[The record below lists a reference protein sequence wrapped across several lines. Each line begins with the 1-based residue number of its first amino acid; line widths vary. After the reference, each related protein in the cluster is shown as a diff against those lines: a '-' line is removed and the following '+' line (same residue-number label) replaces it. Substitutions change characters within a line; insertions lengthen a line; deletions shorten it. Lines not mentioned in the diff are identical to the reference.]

1 MAHNT
6 NFNEVTAQHA
16 FFSVLQP
23 AWHGLGKTVQDYPTS
38 AQAIAFAGLDYEVI
52 KTPIF
57 AKGTGGIESF
67 PIPDQYATMRTDTNA
82 VFGVV
87 GKDYQIVQNAD
98 AFAFFDAI
106 VGGGDGIFYE
116 TAGALGNGE
125 RIFITAKLPGYI
137 RVGSGDDVTEKY
149 IFLTTSHD
157 GDGSITA
164 AFTPVRI
171 VCQNTLNA
179 ALRSATNVV
188 RIRHTAGAKERLEQ
202 AHKVMGVAD
211 TLSVQLEGIYNN
223 WSKVRIEDKYIK
235 QLIQLAL
242 CPNKETFDL
251 LKKGAQDE
259 LSTVY
264 KNACEAAYEYALTD
278 EAQGL
283 ETTKGTLF
291 GAYNAV
297 TGYYQNVRNFKTA
310 EHRLKSICLGGT
322 AQLRGQKAFDLCRDF
337 EKNGAAALQRN

>member
-1 MAHNT
+1 MAHNI
-6 NFNEVTAQHA
+6 NFNEATGQHA
-16 FFSVLQP
+16 FFSVKQP
-23 AWHGLGKTVQDYPTS
+23 AWHGLGTIVQEYPTS
-38 AQAIAFAGLDYEVI
+38 AQAIAFAGLDYKVV
-52 KTPIF
+52 KAPIF
-57 AKGTGGIESF
+57 AKGAGIFERF
-67 PIPDQYATMRTDTNA
+67 PVPDQFATMRTDTNA

-106 VGGGDGIFYE
+106 VGGGDGILYE

-137 RVGSGDDVTEKY
+137 RVGNGDDVTEKY

-157 GDGSITA
+157 GSGSITA

-179 ALRSATNVV
+179 ALRAATNVV
-188 RIRHTAGAKERLEQ
+188 RIRYTAGAKERLEQ

-211 TLSVQLEGIYNN
+211 TLSLQLEGIFNSWAKTN
-223 WSKVRIEDKYIK
+223 IEDRHVK

-242 CPNKETFDL
+242 CPNRETFDL
-251 LKKGAQDE
+251 LKKGATEE

-264 KNACEAAYEYALTD
+264 KNACDAAFDYAMEDDTQRM
-278 EAQGL
+278 A
-283 ETTKGTLF
+283 TTKGTLF

-297 TGYYQNVRNFKTA
+297 TGYYQNVRNFKTG
-310 EHRLKSICLGGT
+310 EDKLKSICLGGT
-322 AQLRGQKAFDLCRDF
+322 AQIRGQKAFDLCRDF
-337 EKNGAAALQRN
+337 TKNGAAALLMN